1 MAPDGGENDEED
13 DEAYIG
19 FNISSKEKQEWQD
32 WVRDNRQY
40 DTLTGLIKRAVR
52 NQIAY
57 DEDEGPWAET
67 QASDSVEVKNVEAEV
82 DLDPVLAQ
90 LNELSIDVQQL
101 HEEFREYTDT
111 RSITDDPTSDAF
123 LSLLTN
129 IRSLLPVASSED
141 EFIETI
147 SGYTA
152 EPGSPEELAQTYG
165 RVSDILNALLAEDY
179 DALSTEDVQ
188 DACELLAAR
197 EDDVELVRHRN
208 NKHYVIIDG
217 Q

>member
-1 MAPDGGENDEED
+1 MAPDGGDEDEED
-13 DEAYIG
+13 EEAYIG
-19 FNISSKEKQEWQD
+19 FNISSKEKQEWQN

-57 DEDEGPWAET
+57 VEDEGPWSTAQSPE
-67 QASDSVEVKNVEAEV
+67 SVEVENVEAEV
-82 DLDPVLAQ
+82 DLDPVLTL

-141 EFIETI
+141 KFIETI
-147 SGYTA
+147 SGYTV
-152 EPGSPEELAQTYG
+152 EPDSPEDLAQTYG
-165 RVSDILNALLAEDY
+165 RVSDILNALLAQDY

-197 EDDVELVRHRN
+197 EDDVELVRYRN
-208 NKHYVIIDG
+208 NKHYLIIDG

>member
-1 MAPDGGENDEED
+1 MAPDGGED
-13 DEAYIG
+13 DEPEETPYIG
-19 FNISSKEKQEWQD
+19 FNIDPPEKREWKN
-32 WVRDNRQY
+32 WVQDNRQY
-40 DTLTGLIKRAVR
+40 DSLTGLIKQAVR

-57 DEDEGPWAET
+57 DKDEGPWAET
-67 QASDSVEVKNVEAEV
+67 QASGPIEVKNLEADV
-82 DLDPVLAQ
+82 DLDPILSQ

-129 IRSLLPVASSED
+129 IRSLLPVAESE
-141 EFIETI
+141 EAFIETI
-147 SGYTA
+147 GGYNP
-152 EPGSPEELAQTYG
+152 EPDSPEDLAQTYG
-165 RVSDILNALLAEDY
+165 RVSNILNALLVEDY

-188 DACELLAAR
+188 DACDLLAAR
-197 EDDVELVRHRN
+197 EDDVELVRYRN

>member
-1 MAPDGGENDEED
+1 MAPDGGEDDEED
-13 DEAYIG
+13 EEAYIG
-19 FNISSKEKQEWQD
+19 FNISSKEKQEWQG
-32 WVRDNRQY
+32 WVGEQRDY

-57 DEDEGPWAET
+57 EEDKGPWAET
-67 QASDSVEVKNVEAEV
+67 QPAESVEVKNVEADV
-82 DLDPVLAQ
+82 DLDPILNQ

-101 HEEFREYTDT
+101 HEEFRDYTDA

-129 IRSLLPVASSED
+129 IRSLLPVAESED
-141 EFIETI
+141 VFIETI
-147 SGYTA
+147 GGYIP
-152 EPGSPEELAQTYG
+152 EPDSPEELAQTYG

-188 DACELLAAR
+188 DACDLLAAR
-197 EDDVELVRHRN
+197 EDDVEPVRYRK

>member
-1 MAPDGGENDEED
+1 MAPDGGEENED
-13 DEAYIG
+13 DETYIG
-19 FNISSKEKQEWQD
+19 FNISSEEKQEWQD

-52 NQIAY
+52 HQIAY
-57 DEDEGPWAET
+57 DEGEGPWAET

-82 DLDPVLAQ
+82 DLDPVLSQ

-141 EFIETI
+141 KFIETI
-147 SGYTA
+147 SGYNA

-179 DALSTEDVQ
+179 DAISTEDVQ

-197 EDDVELVRHRN
+197 EDDVEVVRYKT
-208 NKHYVIIDG
+208 NKHYVIING
-217 Q
+217 